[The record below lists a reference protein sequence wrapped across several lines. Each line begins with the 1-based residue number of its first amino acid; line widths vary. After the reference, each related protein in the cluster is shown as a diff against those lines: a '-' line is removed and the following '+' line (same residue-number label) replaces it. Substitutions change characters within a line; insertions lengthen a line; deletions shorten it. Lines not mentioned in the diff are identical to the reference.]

1 MLLLTVI
8 MVVQL
13 CICGK
18 IGVNQMDV
26 WTMQNVY
33 TAITDP
39 KKFPTWQSTGAFPQ
53 HYKQSLF
60 IKRFQVPFRHVYL
73 VHLMDPQSILSKQ
86 ICFL

>member
-60 IKRFQVPFRHVYL
+60 IKRFQVPFTTRLEMV
-73 VHLMDPQSILSKQ
+73 
-86 ICFL
+86 FLCPAWDTSAINQ